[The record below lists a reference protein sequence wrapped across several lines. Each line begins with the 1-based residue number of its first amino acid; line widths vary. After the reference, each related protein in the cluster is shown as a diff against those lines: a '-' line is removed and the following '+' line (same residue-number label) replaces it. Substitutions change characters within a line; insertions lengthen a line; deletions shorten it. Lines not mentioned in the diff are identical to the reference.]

1 MGRSICEAL
10 ARAGRPVAIL
20 DANGEGA
27 ERVADVIRGEGARAV
42 ACRTDVADRADVD
55 KAMDVVRNTLGPIQI
70 LVTSAGISRFT
81 PFLDIT
87 EESWDR
93 VMEVNLKGTFN
104 CVQSAIPDM
113 IQSSWGRIVLV
124 SSSSAQRGAPR
135 MAHYAASKGGV
146 IALART
152 LAREFASKGITVNN
166 IAPSGIE
173 SPMMDEA
180 RQAGNL
186 PDEVTQAQAIPVG
199 RLGTGE
205 DIAAAAMF
213 LCSEGAGF
221 FTGQTVSVNGGS
233 HVT

>member
-1 MGRSICEAL
+1 
-10 ARAGRPVAIL
+10 
-20 DANGEGA
+20 
-27 ERVADVIRGEGARAV
+27 
-42 ACRTDVADRADVD
+42 
-55 KAMDVVRNTLGPIQI
+55 MDVVRNTLGPIQI

-87 EESWDR
+87 EEMWDR

-113 IQSSWGRIVLV
+113 LQTGWGRIVLV

-213 LCSEGAGF
+213 LCSEDAGF